1 MEVVK
6 ELHAAVANACE
17 ASFDNAYKHMKS
29 HIDAHAKE
37 AEIKESLASQA
48 QRRLEIRIRELEHD
62 ITVLRS
68 ELQQYEVDPRDL
80 ELPGEYANLETEFD
94 PKNLWGDGL
103 DDDDHT
109 VRKSRKR
116 VEARYT
122 ALYTNLQTFIQTW
135 SGLKSR
141 VLQHKK
147 KLRRWDQQ
155 LKRGEFSLVLNG
167 QPVTFRR
174 VESPTPEDVDGEH
187 SEAQGFSKKRPR
199 EECTDLP
206 AKAIRLSQRRSHA
219 DDVHAD
225 IKVEDDNQRVIHG
238 LTSKLASTQSNSPRP
253 DMEPSEYS
261 DTLCLISN
269 VPRQQTP
276 QRPSPTL
283 PGRHLVHTQPAAM
296 SSGRSTV
303 VKNEI
308 LSSSPTRIGSVRNSE
323 LPFVSTQDL
332 DEIGDTIRTPIKRKA
347 YRDVNI
353 AGAWNSENSTNNAN
367 YSKRIPLG
375 QQTPQQSSILQPV
388 DGNTRR
394 ATFSAQGCSTKR
406 LQDLEQ
412 RAIPALAED
421 GDGDGDG
428 DDDATSLRMSS
439 KIGPGVNVGPS
450 EAKTNGGF
458 AQRRLENLLER
469 SVPSKSPLHLL
480 SKVFD
485 PDSTRANY
493 TPHSDQTTPKAS
505 SQMAPD
511 IDPDDE
517 PFRARP
523 LRRLGLGHF
532 KINPARNQGLDY
544 AYDAVV
550 RKKDDRK
557 CISGCTRPGC
567 CGDRFRAMARLGGLP
582 GKSGAEQEEEDQAI
596 LQEFVGEDTQ
606 LLRNMSGKER
616 ENLLVEA
623 RARALANQ
631 YGRHR
636 HTHQRAQSPPGF
648 WRTDMPDTQEE
659 EEDLEA
665 AKRLEREK
673 VEERYRE
680 AMRPGGLWTWADE

>member
-37 AEIKESLASQA
+37 AEIKESMASQA
-48 QRRLEIRIRELEHD
+48 QRRSETRIRELEHD

-94 PKNLWGDGL
+94 PKNLWGDDL
-103 DDDDHT
+103 EEVDHRKS
-109 VRKSRKR
+109 RKSRKR
-116 VEARYT
+116 VEAKYT

-155 LKRGEFSLVLNG
+155 LERGEFSLVLNG

-174 VESPTPEDVDGEH
+174 VESPTPEDVDEEH
-187 SEAQGFSKKRPR
+187 SEAQGSSKKRPR
-199 EECTDLP
+199 EEHSDLP
-206 AKAIRLSQRRSHA
+206 AKAIKLSQGRPRA
-219 DDVHAD
+219 DDMHAD
-225 IKVEDDNQRVIHG
+225 IKVEDDNQRVMHG
-238 LTSKLASTQSNSPRP
+238 LTSGSASTQSSSPRP
-253 DMEPSEYS
+253 DMEPSESS
-261 DTLCLISN
+261 DTIPN
-269 VPRQQTP
+269 AHRQQTR
-276 QRPSPTL
+276 QRLSPTL
-283 PGRHLVHTQPAAM
+283 PGRHLMHTQRAVMNSERPA
-296 SSGRSTV
+296 V

-308 LSSSPTRIGSVRNSE
+308 LSSSPTRGSMHNSE
-323 LPFVSTQDL
+323 QPFVSTQDL

-353 AGAWNSENSTNNAN
+353 ADAWNSENNTNTAHH
-367 YSKRIPLG
+367 SKQIPPG
-375 QQTPQQSSILQPV
+375 QEISQLSSVLRQV
-388 DGNTRR
+388 DGNARK
-394 ATFSAQGCSTKR
+394 ATFSAQGSATKR
-406 LQDLEQ
+406 LQDLER

-421 GDGDGDG
+421 GD
-428 DDDATSLRMSS
+428 DAISLRTSP
-439 KIGPGVNVGPS
+439 KIGSGVNLGLS
-450 EAKTNGGF
+450 EAKTSGGF

-469 SVPSKSPLHLL
+469 SVPSKSPLHLS
-480 SKVFD
+480 SKVSS
-485 PDSTRANY
+485 PDSTRAND
-493 TPHSDQTTPKAS
+493 TPHSDQTAPKMA

-523 LRRLGLGHF
+523 LRRLGLAHF

-544 AYDAVV
+544 AYGAVV

-582 GKSGAEQEEEDQAI
+582 GKSEAEQEEEDQAI

-659 EEDLEA
+659 EDDLEA
-665 AKRLEREK
+665 AKRLERQK

>member
-37 AEIKESLASQA
+37 AKIKESIARQA
-48 QRRLEIRIRELEHD
+48 QKRSETRIRELEHD

-94 PKNLWGDGL
+94 PKNLWGAGL
-103 DDDDHT
+103 EEDDHRNI
-109 VRKSRKR
+109 RKSRKR
-116 VEARYT
+116 VEAKYT

-155 LKRGEFSLVLNG
+155 LEREEFSLVLNG

-174 VESPTPEDVDGEH
+174 VESPTSEDVDEEH
-187 SEAQGFSKKRPR
+187 SDAQGSLKKRPR
-199 EECTDLP
+199 EECPDLP
-206 AKAIRLSQRRSHA
+206 AKAVKLSQRTTHA

-225 IKVEDDNQRVIHG
+225 IKVEDDNQRAMHG
-238 LTSKLASTQSNSPRP
+238 LTSESASTQSSSPRP
-253 DMEPSEYS
+253 DMELSES
-261 DTLCLISN
+261 ADTTCLPLN
-269 VPRQQTP
+269 VRRQQTQ
-276 QRPSPTL
+276 QRLSPTL
-283 PGRHLVHTQPAAM
+283 PDKRLVHTQRAVM
-296 SSGRSTV
+296 SSERPAI

-308 LSSSPTRIGSVRNSE
+308 LSSSPTPVSMHNSE
-323 LPFVSTQDL
+323 QPFVSTQDL
-332 DEIGDTIRTPIKRKA
+332 DEIGDTIRTPIKRKTH
-347 YRDVNI
+347 RDVNV
-353 AGAWNSENSTNNAN
+353 ADGWNSEHGANNAHHP
-367 YSKRIPLG
+367 KRIPPG
-375 QQTPQQSSILQPV
+375 QQISQQSSILQPV
-388 DGNTRR
+388 DGNARK
-394 ATFSAQGCSTKR
+394 ATFSAQGSSTKH
-406 LQDLEQ
+406 LQDLER

-421 GDGDGDG
+421 GD
-428 DDDATSLRMSS
+428 DAISLRPSS
-439 KIGPGVNVGPS
+439 KIGSGVNLGRS
-450 EAKTNGGF
+450 EPKTNGGF
-458 AQRRLENLLER
+458 AQRRLESLLER
-469 SVPSKSPLHLL
+469 SVPSKLPLHSSSRASGQDL
-480 SKVFD
+480 
-485 PDSTRANY
+485 TRANN
-493 TPHSDQTTPKAS
+493 TPRSGQTTPKMS
-505 SQMAPD
+505 SQMALD

-523 LRRLGLGHF
+523 LRRLGLEHF
-532 KINPARNQGLDY
+532 KLNPARNQGLDY

-550 RKKDDRK
+550 RKKDARK
-557 CISGCTRPGC
+557 CISGCTRLGC

-582 GKSGAEQEEEDQAI
+582 GKSGAGQEEEDQAI

-606 LLRNMSGKER
+606 LLRNMTGKKR
-616 ENLLVEA
+616 ETLLVEA

-659 EEDLEA
+659 EDDLEA

>member
-1 MEVVK
+1 MEVVQ

-17 ASFDNAYKHMKS
+17 ASFDNAYKHMKYY
-29 HIDAHAKE
+29 IDARAKE
-37 AEIKESLASQA
+37 AEIKESMASQT
-48 QRRLEIRIRELEHD
+48 QRRLETRIRELEHD

-68 ELQQYEVDPRDL
+68 ELQHYEVDTRDL
-80 ELPGEYANLETEFD
+80 ELPGEYANLEIEFD
-94 PKNLWGDGL
+94 PKNLWDDDL
-103 DDDDHT
+103 DDDDYHHHQT
-109 VRKSRKR
+109 IWKSRKK
-116 VEARYT
+116 VEAKYT

-147 KLRRWDQQ
+147 KLQRWDQQ
-155 LKRGEFSLVLNG
+155 LKRGEFSLALNG

-174 VESPTPEDVDGEH
+174 VESPNLENVDEEHPEARGL
-187 SEAQGFSKKRPR
+187 SKKRSR
-199 EECTDLP
+199 EDCTDLP
-206 AKAIRLSQRRSHA
+206 AKAVRLSQQKSHA
-219 DDVHAD
+219 DDFQ
-225 IKVEDDNQRVIHG
+225 KVIHG
-238 LTSKLASTQSNSPRP
+238 STSGSASTQSSPPRSNL
-253 DMEPSEYS
+253 ELSGS
-261 DTLCLISN
+261 SGAICLLSS
-269 VPRQQTP
+269 VRWQQTR
-276 QRPSPTL
+276 QRLSPKL
-283 PGRHLVHTQPAAM
+283 PDRHLVHTQSEVM
-296 SSGRSTV
+296 SSGRPAV
-303 VKNEI
+303 VKNEM
-308 LSSSPTRIGSVRNSE
+308 LSSSPTWIGLLHNSE
-323 LPFVSTQDL
+323 QQIVSTQDL

-347 YRDVNI
+347 YQDVNI
-353 AGAWNSENSTNNAN
+353 ADTWNSEKSTNNAN
-367 YSKRIPLG
+367 HSMRIPLG
-375 QQTPQQSSILQPV
+375 Q
-388 DGNTRR
+388 
-394 ATFSAQGCSTKR
+394 ATFSAQEFSTKR
-406 LQDLEQ
+406 LQDLER

-421 GDGDGDG
+421 GD
-428 DDDATSLRMSS
+428 DAISIWTSS
-439 KIGPGVNVGPS
+439 KIGPGVNRGPS
-450 EAKTNGGF
+450 EVKTNGGS
-458 AQRRLENLLER
+458 AQRRLKNLLER
-469 SVPSKSPLHLL
+469 SAPPQSPLHL
-480 SKVFD
+480 SSEASD
-485 PDSTRANY
+485 PDSTRATF
-493 TPHSDQTTPKAS
+493 TPQSDQTIPKAS

-511 IDPDDE
+511 VDPDDE

-544 AYDAVV
+544 AYDTVV
-550 RKKDDRK
+550 RKKNDRK

-596 LQEFVGEDTQ
+596 LQEFMGEDTQ
-606 LLRNMSGKER
+606 LLRTMSGRER

>member
-6 ELHAAVANACE
+6 ELHAAVASACE

-37 AEIKESLASQA
+37 AEMKESMASQA
-48 QRRLEIRIRELEHD
+48 QRRSETRIRELEHD

-94 PKNLWGDGL
+94 PKNLWGDDGL
-103 DDDDHT
+103 DDKDHRT
-109 VRKSRKR
+109 ARKSRKK
-116 VEARYT
+116 VEVKYT

-155 LKRGEFSLVLNG
+155 LERGEFSLVLNG

-174 VESPTPEDVDGEH
+174 VESPTPEDVDEEH
-187 SEAQGFSKKRPR
+187 SKAQGFSKKRPR
-199 EECTDLP
+199 EDCPDTP
-206 AKAIRLSQRRSHA
+206 AKAIRLSQRRSRA

-225 IKVEDDNQRVIHG
+225 IKVEDDSQRLIHS
-238 LTSKLASTQSNSPRP
+238 LTSEPASTQSSSPRP
-253 DMEPSEYS
+253 DMEPSESS
-261 DTLCLISN
+261 DTTCLLSDAH
-269 VPRQQTP
+269 QQQQGLST
-276 QRPSPTL
+276 TL
-283 PGRHLVHTQPAAM
+283 PDRHLEHTQPAVI
-296 SSGRSTV
+296 RSERPTLF
-303 VKNEI
+303 KNEI
-308 LSSSPTRIGSVRNSE
+308 LSSSPAQGSMHNSE
-323 LPFVSTQDL
+323 QPFVSTQDL
-332 DEIGDTIRTPIKRKA
+332 DEIGDRIRTPIKRKP
-347 YRDVNI
+347 YRGVNNEDT
-353 AGAWNSENSTNNAN
+353 WNSENDTNNTRH
-367 YSKRIPLG
+367 SKRITIG
-375 QQTPQQSSILQPV
+375 QTSQQSTILQPV
-388 DGNTRR
+388 NGNARR
-394 ATFSAQGCSTKR
+394 ATLSALGCSTKR

-421 GDGDGDG
+421 GD
-428 DDDATSLRMSS
+428 DAVSLRTSS
-439 KIGPGVNVGPS
+439 KIGSGVNLGPS
-450 EAKTNGGF
+450 GAMTNGAF
-458 AQRRLENLLER
+458 AQGRLENLLER
-469 SVPSKSPLHLL
+469 SIPSKSPLQL
-480 SKVFD
+480 SNRVSD
-485 PDSTRANY
+485 PDSTRAID
-493 TPHSDQTTPKAS
+493 TLHSDPITPKMS

-544 AYDAVV
+544 AYNAVV
-550 RKKDDRK
+550 RKKDDRR

-582 GKSGAEQEEEDQAI
+582 GKSGAEEEEEDQAI
-596 LQEFVGEDTQ
+596 LEEFAGEDTQ

-659 EEDLEA
+659 EGDLEA

>member
-1 MEVVK
+1 MEIVK

-37 AEIKESLASQA
+37 VKIKESIASQA
-48 QRRLEIRIRELEHD
+48 QRRLESRIRELEHD

-68 ELQQYEVDPRDL
+68 ELQQHEVDPRDL

-94 PKNLWGDGL
+94 PKNLWGDDL
-103 DDDDHT
+103 EEDDHRS

-116 VEARYT
+116 VEAKYT

-155 LKRGEFSLVLNG
+155 LERGEFSLVLNG
-167 QPVTFRR
+167 QSVTFRR
-174 VESPTPEDVDGEH
+174 VESPTSEDVDEEH
-187 SEAQGFSKKRPR
+187 SEAQGSSRKRQR
-199 EECTDLP
+199 EERPDLP
-206 AKAIRLSQRRSHA
+206 VKAIKLSQKRNCA

-225 IKVEDDNQRVIHG
+225 IKVEDDNQRAMHG
-238 LTSKLASTQSNSPRP
+238 LASETASTQSSSPRP
-253 DMEPSEYS
+253 DMELSES
-261 DTLCLISN
+261 ADTICPLPD
-269 VPRQQTP
+269 VRRQQTQ
-276 QRPSPTL
+276 QRLSPTL
-283 PGRHLVHTQPAAM
+283 PDRHLVHTQRAVM
-296 SSGRSTV
+296 SSERPVV
-303 VKNEI
+303 VKNET
-308 LSSSPTRIGSVRNSE
+308 LSSSPTRGSVHNSE
-323 LPFVSTQDL
+323 QPFVSTQDL
-332 DEIGDTIRTPIKRKA
+332 DEIGDTIRTPIKRKN

-353 AGAWNSENSTNNAN
+353 ADAWNSENGANNAHH
-367 YSKRIPLG
+367 SKRIPSR
-375 QQTPQQSSILQPV
+375 QQISQPSSILQPV
-388 DGNTRR
+388 DGNARKV
-394 ATFSAQGCSTKR
+394 AFSAQESSAKR
-406 LQDLEQ
+406 LQDLER

-421 GDGDGDG
+421 GDDGI
-428 DDDATSLRMSS
+428 SLRTSS
-439 KIGPGVNVGPS
+439 KTGSGINLGPS
-450 EAKTNGGF
+450 GAKTNGGF

-469 SVPSKSPLHLL
+469 SVPSKSPLHLS
-480 SKVFD
+480 SKASG
-485 PDSTRANY
+485 PDSTRVDN
-493 TPHSDQTTPKAS
+493 TPHSHQTTPNIS

-511 IDPDDE
+511 INPDDE

-523 LRRLGLGHF
+523 LRRLGLEHF

-582 GKSGAEQEEEDQAI
+582 SKSGAGQEEEDQAI

-606 LLRNMSGKER
+606 LLRNMTGKER
-616 ENLLVEA
+616 EDLLVEA

-636 HTHQRAQSPPGF
+636 HTHQRVQSPPGF

-659 EEDLEA
+659 EDDLEA
-665 AKRLEREK
+665 ARRLEREK

>member
-17 ASFDNAYKHMKS
+17 ASFDNAYRHMKS

-37 AEIKESLASQA
+37 SEIKESLANQA
-48 QRRLEIRIRELEHD
+48 QRQSETRIQDLQRD

-80 ELPGEYANLETEFD
+80 ELPGKYANLETEFD
-94 PKNLWGDGL
+94 PKNLWGDAL
-103 DDDDHT
+103 DDDDRHNL
-109 VRKSRKR
+109 RKSRER
-116 VEARYT
+116 VEAKYT

-155 LKRGEFSLVLNG
+155 LEREEFSLVLNG

-174 VESPTPEDVDGEH
+174 VQSSTPEDVDKEH
-187 SEAQGFSKKRPR
+187 PQAQDSSKKRPR
-199 EECTDLP
+199 EQCPNLQAE
-206 AKAIRLSQRRSHA
+206 AIKLSQKRTRA
-219 DDVHAD
+219 DDVHANM
-225 IKVEDDNQRVIHG
+225 KVEEDNQRIIYG
-238 LTSKLASTQSNSPRP
+238 PTSESASTQSRSPRLV
-253 DMEPSEYS
+253 MEPSES
-261 DTLCLISN
+261 SGTIHLPSN
-269 VPRQQTP
+269 VPRQQNWQSFSP
-276 QRPSPTL
+276 ALPS
-283 PGRHLVHTQPAAM
+283 RNLVHGQRAIIDSKHPAAI
-296 SSGRSTV
+296 
-303 VKNEI
+303 KNEI
-308 LSSSPTRIGSVRNSE
+308 FSSSPTRGATDNSE
-323 LPFVSTQDL
+323 QPFVSTQDL
-332 DEIGDTIRTPIKRKA
+332 DEIGDTIRTPMKRKA
-347 YRDVNI
+347 YWDVNN
-353 AGAWNSENSTNNAN
+353 ADAWNAENNTSNAHHST
-367 YSKRIPLG
+367 RIPTG
-375 QQTPQQSSILQPV
+375 QQTPHQSYILQPV
-388 DGNTRR
+388 DSNARS
-394 ATFSAQGCSTKR
+394 AAFSAQGSSTKR
-406 LQDLEQ
+406 LQDLER

-421 GDGDGDG
+421 GD
-428 DDDATSLRMSS
+428 DATNLQMSPKVGS
-439 KIGPGVNVGPS
+439 GVNPGPS
-450 EAKTNGGF
+450 EAKNKGGF
-458 AQRRLENLLER
+458 AQRRLENLLEQ
-469 SVPSKSPLHLL
+469 SVPSKSPLRLS
-480 SKVFD
+480 SKVSG
-485 PDSTRANY
+485 PDLTMANDI
-493 TPHSDQTTPKAS
+493 PQSDQTRPDMST
-505 SQMAPD
+505 QMLPN

-557 CISGCTRPGC
+557 CISGCIRPGC

-582 GKSGAEQEEEDQAI
+582 GKSGAEQEKEDQAI
-596 LQEFVGEDTQ
+596 LQEFAGEDTQ

-648 WRTDMPDTQEE
+648 WRTDMPDTQEKE
-659 EEDLEA
+659 DDLEA

>member
-1 MEVVK
+1 MDVVK

-17 ASFDNAYKHMKS
+17 ASFDNAYKLMKS

-37 AEIKESLASQA
+37 AEMKESIASQA
-48 QRRLEIRIRELEHD
+48 QRRSETRIRELEHD

-94 PKNLWGDGL
+94 PKNLWGDDL
-103 DDDDHT
+103 DDDDHHRT
-109 VRKSRKR
+109 ARKSRKR
-116 VEARYT
+116 VEAKYT

-155 LKRGEFSLVLNG
+155 LERGEFSLVLNG

-174 VESPTPEDVDGEH
+174 VESPTPEDVDEEH
-187 SEAQGFSKKRPR
+187 SKVQGFSKKRSR
-199 EECTDLP
+199 EECPDVP
-206 AKAIRLSQRRSHA
+206 AKAIRLSQQRSCA

-225 IKVEDDNQRVIHG
+225 IKVEDDSQRLIHG
-238 LTSKLASTQSNSPRP
+238 LTSESASTQSSPPRP
-253 DMEPSEYS
+253 DMEPSESSGTTCLLS
-261 DTLCLISN
+261 DA
-269 VPRQQTP
+269 RQQQTR
-276 QRPSPTL
+276 QMLSTTL
-283 PGRHLVHTQPAAM
+283 PDRHLEHTQPAVIG
-296 SSGRSTV
+296 SERPTL

-308 LSSSPTRIGSVRNSE
+308 LSSSPARGPMHNSE
-323 LPFVSTQDL
+323 EPFLGTQDL
-332 DEIGDTIRTPIKRKA
+332 DEIGDRIRTPIKRKA
-347 YRDVNI
+347 YRDVNN
-353 AGAWNSENSTNNAN
+353 ADAWNLKNDANNARH
-367 YSKRIPLG
+367 SKRITIG
-375 QQTPQQSSILQPV
+375 QQTSQQSSILRPV
-388 DGNTRR
+388 DGNARR
-394 ATFSAQGCSTKR
+394 ATLSTLGSSTKR
-406 LQDLEQ
+406 LQDLER

-421 GDGDGDG
+421 GD
-428 DDDATSLRMSS
+428 DAISLRTSS
-439 KIGPGVNVGPS
+439 KIGSGVNLGP
-450 EAKTNGGF
+450 AGARTNGGF
-458 AQRRLENLLER
+458 TQGRLENLLER
-469 SVPSKSPLHLL
+469 SVPSKSPLHL
-480 SKVFD
+480 SSRVSGSD
-485 PDSTRANY
+485 SARAPD
-493 TPHSDQTTPKAS
+493 TPHDDQTTPKMS

-523 LRRLGLGHF
+523 LRRLGLEHF
-532 KINPARNQGLDY
+532 KINPSRNQGLDY
-544 AYDAVV
+544 AYQAVV

-582 GKSGAEQEEEDQAI
+582 GKSGAEQQEEDQAI
-596 LQEFVGEDTQ
+596 LEEFVGEDTQ

-659 EEDLEA
+659 KEDLEA

>member
-37 AEIKESLASQA
+37 AEIKELLANQA
-48 QRRLEIRIRELEHD
+48 QRQSETRIRELQRD
-62 ITVLRS
+62 ISVLRS
-68 ELQQYEVDPRDL
+68 ELQQYEIDPRDL
-80 ELPGEYANLETEFD
+80 ELPGKYANLETEFD
-94 PKNLWGDGL
+94 PKNLWGGDL
-103 DDDDHT
+103 DDGDHHNL
-109 VRKSRKR
+109 RKSRKR
-116 VEARYT
+116 VEAKYT
-122 ALYTNLQTFIQTW
+122 ALYTNLQTLIQTW

-155 LKRGEFSLVLNG
+155 LEREEFSLVLNG

-174 VESPTPEDVDGEH
+174 VQSPTPEDVDEEH
-187 SEAQGFSKKRPR
+187 SQAQTSSKKRPR
-199 EECTDLP
+199 EQRPDLP
-206 AKAIRLSQRRSHA
+206 AKAIKLSQKTTRA
-219 DDVHAD
+219 DDVHANM
-225 IKVEDDNQRVIHG
+225 KVEEDNQRIIHG
-238 LTSKLASTQSNSPRP
+238 PTSESESTQSGSPRR
-253 DMEPSEYS
+253 DMEPSESS
-261 DTLCLISN
+261 DTICLMSN
-269 VPRQQTP
+269 VPQQ
-276 QRPSPTL
+276 QNQQSFSPTR
-283 PGRHLVHTQPAAM
+283 PGRNLVHSQRAIIGSEHPA
-296 SSGRSTV
+296 V

-308 LSSSPTRIGSVRNSE
+308 LSSSPTRGAMHNGE
-323 LPFVSTQDL
+323 PPFVSTQDL
-332 DEIGDTIRTPIKRKA
+332 DEIGDTIRTPMKRKA

-353 AGAWNSENSTNNAN
+353 ANAWNSENSTSNAHH
-367 YSKRIPLG
+367 STRITPG
-375 QQTPQQSSILQPV
+375 QQIPQQSHILQPV
-388 DGNTRR
+388 DGNTRS
-394 ATFSAQGCSTKR
+394 AAFSAQNSSAKR
-406 LQDLEQ
+406 FQDLGR

-421 GDGDGDG
+421 GD
-428 DDDATSLRMSS
+428 DATNLRISS
-439 KIGPGVNVGPS
+439 KVGSGVNPGPS
-450 EAKTNGGF
+450 EAKNKGGF
-458 AQRRLENLLER
+458 AQRRLENLLEQ
-469 SVPSKSPLHLL
+469 SVPSKSPLRLS
-480 SKVFD
+480 SKVSG
-485 PDSTRANY
+485 PDLTMTNDAPQSGQTRA
-493 TPHSDQTTPKAS
+493 DMS
-505 SQMAPD
+505 SQMVPD
-511 IDPDDE
+511 IEPDDE

-523 LRRLGLGHF
+523 LHRLGLGHF

-582 GKSGAEQEEEDQAI
+582 GKSGVAQEEEDQAI

-606 LLRNMSGKER
+606 LLRNTSGKER

-648 WRTDMPDTQEE
+648 WRTDMPDTQEGE
-659 EEDLEA
+659 DDLEA

>member
-1 MEVVK
+1 MEIVK

-17 ASFDNAYKHMKS
+17 ASFDSAYKHMKS

-37 AEIKESLASQA
+37 VKIKESIASQA
-48 QRRLEIRIRELEHD
+48 QRRLETRIRELEHD

-68 ELQQYEVDPRDL
+68 ELQQHEVDPQDL

-94 PKNLWGDGL
+94 PKNLWGDVL
-103 DDDDHT
+103 EEDDHRS

-116 VEARYT
+116 AEAKYT

-155 LKRGEFSLVLNG
+155 LERGEFSLVLNG
-167 QPVTFRR
+167 RPVTFRR
-174 VESPTPEDVDGEH
+174 VESPTSVDVDEEH
-187 SEAQGFSKKRPR
+187 SEAQGSSRKRQR
-199 EECTDLP
+199 EECPDLS
-206 AKAIRLSQRRSHA
+206 AKAIKLSQIRNFA

-225 IKVEDDNQRVIHG
+225 IKAEDDNQRAMHG
-238 LTSKLASTQSNSPRP
+238 LVSELASTQSSSPRA
-253 DMEPSEYS
+253 DMEPSES
-261 DTLCLISN
+261 ADTICPLPS
-269 VPRQQTP
+269 VRRQQTQ
-276 QRPSPTL
+276 QRLSPTL
-283 PGRHLVHTQPAAM
+283 PDRHLVHTQRVKTSKRPV
-296 SSGRSTV
+296 V
-303 VKNEI
+303 VKNET
-308 LSSSPTRIGSVRNSE
+308 LSSSPTRGSVHNSQQ
-323 LPFVSTQDL
+323 PFVSTQDL
-332 DEIGDTIRTPIKRKA
+332 DEIGDTIRTPIKRKN

-353 AGAWNSENSTNNAN
+353 ADAWDSENGANARHL
-367 YSKRIPLG
+367 KRIPPR
-375 QQTPQQSSILQPV
+375 QQISQQSSILQPV
-388 DGNTRR
+388 DGNARKVTL
-394 ATFSAQGCSTKR
+394 SAQEPSAKR
-406 LQDLEQ
+406 LQDLER

-421 GDGDGDG
+421 GDDEIP
-428 DDDATSLRMSS
+428 LRTSS
-439 KIGPGVNVGPS
+439 KIGSGINLGPS

-458 AQRRLENLLER
+458 ARRRLESLLER
-469 SVPSKSPLHLL
+469 SVPSKSPLHLS
-480 SKVFD
+480 SKASG
-485 PDSTRANY
+485 PDSTRVNSTA
-493 TPHSDQTTPKAS
+493 HSDQTAPNMS
-505 SQMAPD
+505 SQLVPD

-523 LRRLGLGHF
+523 LRRLGLEHF

-582 GKSGAEQEEEDQAI
+582 GKSGAGQEEEDQAI

-606 LLRNMSGKER
+606 LLRNMTGKER
-616 ENLLVEA
+616 EDLLVEA

-636 HTHQRAQSPPGF
+636 HTHQRIQSPPGF

-659 EEDLEA
+659 EDDLEA

>member
-6 ELHAAVANACE
+6 ELHAAVASACE

-37 AEIKESLASQA
+37 AEMKESMASQS
-48 QRRLEIRIRELEHD
+48 QRRSGTRIRELEHD
-62 ITVLRS
+62 IAVLRS

-94 PKNLWGDGL
+94 PKNLWGDDVL
-103 DDDDHT
+103 DDKDHRT
-109 VRKSRKR
+109 ARKSRKR
-116 VEARYT
+116 VEAKYT

-155 LKRGEFSLVLNG
+155 LERGEFSLVING
-167 QPVTFRR
+167 QSVTFRR
-174 VESPTPEDVDGEH
+174 VESPTPEDVDEEH
-187 SEAQGFSKKRPR
+187 SKAQGFSKKRPR
-199 EECTDLP
+199 EDCPDTP
-206 AKAIRLSQRRSHA
+206 AKAIRLSQRRSRA

-225 IKVEDDNQRVIHG
+225 IKVEDDSQRLIHG
-238 LTSKLASTQSNSPRP
+238 LTSESASTQSSSPRP
-253 DMEPSEYS
+253 DMEPSESS
-261 DTLCLISN
+261 DTTCLFSDAH
-269 VPRQQTP
+269 QQTR
-276 QRPSPTL
+276 QRLSTAL
-283 PGRHLVHTQPAAM
+283 PDRHLKHTQPAVI
-296 SSGRSTV
+296 RLERPTL

-308 LSSSPTRIGSVRNSE
+308 PSSSPAQSSMHNSE
-323 LPFVSTQDL
+323 QPSVSTQDL
-332 DEIGDTIRTPIKRKA
+332 DEIGDRIRTPIKRKP
-347 YRDVNI
+347 YRGVNN
-353 AGAWNSENSTNNAN
+353 ADSWNSENVINNTCH
-367 YSKRIPLG
+367 SKRI
-375 QQTPQQSSILQPV
+375 TIDEKTSQQSSILQPV
-388 DGNTRR
+388 DGNARR
-394 ATFSAQGCSTKR
+394 ATLSALGCSTKH
-406 LQDLEQ
+406 LQDLER

-421 GDGDGDG
+421 GD
-428 DDDATSLRMSS
+428 DAVSLRTSS
-439 KIGPGVNVGPS
+439 KIGSGVNLGPS
-450 EAKTNGGF
+450 GAMTNGAF
-458 AQRRLENLLER
+458 AQGRLENLLER
-469 SVPSKSPLHLL
+469 PVPSKSPLQF
-480 SKVFD
+480 SNGVSG
-485 PDSTRANY
+485 PDSTRAID
-493 TPHSDQTTPKAS
+493 TPHSDPTTPKMS
-505 SQMAPD
+505 SQIAPD

-544 AYDAVV
+544 AYNAVV
-550 RKKDDRK
+550 RKKDDRR

-582 GKSGAEQEEEDQAI
+582 GKSGAEQEKEDQAI
-596 LQEFVGEDTQ
+596 LEEFAGEDTQ

-659 EEDLEA
+659 EGDLEA

>member
-29 HIDAHAKE
+29 HIDAHTKE
-37 AEIKESLASQA
+37 AEIKEAMASQA
-48 QRRLEIRIRELEHD
+48 LRQSETKIRELQHD

-68 ELQQYEVDPRDL
+68 ELQQYEVDPQDL
-80 ELPGEYANLETEFD
+80 ELPGKYANLETEFD
-94 PKNLWGDGL
+94 PKNLWGGDL
-103 DDDDHT
+103 DYDDHPN

-116 VEARYT
+116 VEAKYT

-147 KLRRWDQQ
+147 KLRRWDRQ
-155 LKRGEFSLVLNG
+155 LERGEFSLVLNG

-174 VESPTPEDVDGEH
+174 IQSPISEDVDEEH
-187 SEAQGFSKKRPR
+187 PQAQGSSKKRPR
-199 EECTDLP
+199 EECPNLP
-206 AKAIRLSQRRSHA
+206 AKAIKSSQARTCA
-219 DDVHAD
+219 GDVHANM
-225 IKVEDDNQRVIHG
+225 KVEDDNQTIIHG
-238 LTSKLASTQSNSPRP
+238 LTSESAAAQSSSPRA
-253 DMEPSEYS
+253 DMEPSESS
-261 DTLCLISN
+261 DTICLLSN
-269 VPRQQTP
+269 VRQQQNR
-276 QRPSPTL
+276 QRLSPTL
-283 PGRHLVHTQPAAM
+283 PGRNLTHSQRAAM
-296 SSGRSTV
+296 SSERSAV

-308 LSSSPTRIGSVRNSE
+308 LSSSPTQGSVHNSE
-323 LPFVSTQDL
+323 QPFVSTQDL
-332 DEIGDTIRTPIKRKA
+332 DEIGDTIRTPMKRKA
-347 YRDVNI
+347 YRNVNI
-353 AGAWNSENSTNNAN
+353 ADAWNSENSTNKVHH
-367 YSKRIPLG
+367 SKQIPLG
-375 QQTPQQSSILQPV
+375 RQISQQLSILQPV
-388 DGNTRR
+388 DGN
-394 ATFSAQGCSTKR
+394 AGSANFSAQGSSTKH
-406 LQDLEQ
+406 LQDLER

-421 GDGDGDG
+421 GDN
-428 DDDATSLRMSS
+428 ATALWTSS
-439 KIGPGVNVGPS
+439 KTGSGVNLGSAEVNPQ
-450 EAKTNGGF
+450 GGF

-469 SVPSKSPLHLL
+469 SLPSKSPLHLS
-480 SKVFD
+480 SKD
-485 PDSTRANY
+485 HGPDLTRAGV
-493 TPHSDQTTPKAS
+493 TPQSDQTRPKMS

-532 KINPARNQGLDY
+532 KINPVKNQGLDY
-544 AYDAVV
+544 AYGTVV
-550 RKKDDRK
+550 RKKDERK

-567 CGDRFRAMARLGGLP
+567 CGDRFRAMARLGGLS

-623 RARALANQ
+623 RARALANR

-636 HTHQRAQSPPGF
+636 HAHQRAQSPPGF
-648 WRTDMPDTQEE
+648 WRTDMPNTQEE
-659 EEDLEA
+659 EDDLEA

>member
-17 ASFDNAYKHMKS
+17 ASFDNAYRHMKS
-29 HIDAHAKE
+29 HIDAHTKE
-37 AEIKESLASQA
+37 AEIKESLAIKA
-48 QRRLEIRIRELEHD
+48 QQKSETIIQELQCD

-80 ELPGEYANLETEFD
+80 ELPGKYANLETEFD
-94 PKNLWGDGL
+94 PKNLWGDDL
-103 DDDDHT
+103 DDDDHHNL
-109 VRKSRKR
+109 RKSRKK
-116 VEARYT
+116 VEAKYT

-155 LKRGEFSLVLNG
+155 LEREEFSLVLNG

-174 VESPTPEDVDGEH
+174 VQSPTPEDVDEEH
-187 SEAQGFSKKRPR
+187 SPRAQASSKKRSR
-199 EECTDLP
+199 EQCPNLP
-206 AKAIRLSQRRSHA
+206 TKAIKLSQKSTRA
-219 DDVHAD
+219 DDVHTNM
-225 IKVEDDNQRVIHG
+225 KVEEDTQRIIHG
-238 LTSKLASTQSNSPRP
+238 PTSESASTSSSPRP
-253 DMEPSEYS
+253 DMEPSESS
-261 DTLCLISN
+261 DTTHLLSN
-269 VPRQQTP
+269 VPRQQNW
-276 QRPSPTL
+276 QSFSPTL
-283 PGRHLVHTQPAAM
+283 PSKNLVHSQRAIIGSKHPA
-296 SSGRSTV
+296 V

-308 LSSSPTRIGSVRNSE
+308 LSSSPTRGAMDNSE
-323 LPFVSTQDL
+323 QPFLSTQDL
-332 DEIGDTIRTPIKRKA
+332 DEIGNTIRTPMKRKA
-347 YRDVNI
+347 YRDVNN
-353 AGAWNSENSTNNAN
+353 ADAWNPENSTSNTQ
-367 YSKRIPLG
+367 YSTRIPTG
-375 QQTPQQSSILQPV
+375 QQIPHQSYILQPV
-388 DGNTRR
+388 DGNARS
-394 ATFSAQGCSTKR
+394 AAFYAQGSSTKR
-406 LQDLEQ
+406 LQDLER

-421 GDGDGDG
+421 GD
-428 DDDATSLRMSS
+428 DATNLQISP
-439 KIGPGVNVGPS
+439 KIGSGVNLGPL
-450 EAKTNGGF
+450 EAKNNGGF
-458 AQRRLENLLER
+458 SQRRLENLLEQ
-469 SVPSKSPLHLL
+469 SVPSKSPLRLS
-480 SKVFD
+480 SKVSG
-485 PDSTRANY
+485 PDLTMANN
-493 TPHSDQTTPKAS
+493 TPQSDQTRPDMS
-505 SQMAPD
+505 SQMVPD

-523 LRRLGLGHF
+523 LHRLGLGHF

-544 AYDAVV
+544 AYDEVV

-582 GKSGAEQEEEDQAI
+582 SKSGAEQEKEDQAI

-616 ENLLVEA
+616 ENILVEA

-665 AKRLEREK
+665 AKILEREK

-680 AMRPGGLWTWADE
+680 AMRRGGLWTWADE

>member
-17 ASFDNAYKHMKS
+17 ASFDTAYKRMKS

-37 AEIKESLASQA
+37 AEIKESMASQA
-48 QRRLEIRIRELEHD
+48 QRRLETRVRELEHD

-68 ELQQYEVDPRDL
+68 ELQQYEVEPRDL

-94 PKNLWGDGL
+94 PKKLWGDDLDSL
-103 DDDDHT
+103 DDDHHT
-109 VRKSRKR
+109 VQKSRKR
-116 VEARYT
+116 VEAKYT
-122 ALYTNLQTFIQTW
+122 ALYTNLQTFITTW

-174 VESPTPEDVDGEH
+174 VESPTTEDVNEEH

-199 EECTDLP
+199 EERTDHP

-225 IKVEDDNQRVIHG
+225 IKVEDDGQRVIHG
-238 LTSKLASTQSNSPRP
+238 LTSESASTQSSSPRP
-253 DMEPSEYS
+253 DMEPSETS
-261 DTLCLISN
+261 DTICLLSN
-269 VPRQQTP
+269 VHRQQTR
-276 QRPSPTL
+276 QRLSPTL
-283 PGRHLVHTQPAAM
+283 PDRHLVHTQPAVM
-296 SSGRSTV
+296 SPGRPAV

-323 LPFVSTQDL
+323 QPFVSTQDL

-347 YRDVNI
+347 YRDVNF
-353 AGAWNSENSTNNAN
+353 ADAWNSENSTNNTN
-367 YSKRIPLG
+367 HSKRTPLG
-375 QQTPQQSSILQPV
+375 QQIPQQSSILQPV
-388 DGNTRR
+388 DGNTHRS
-394 ATFSAQGCSTKR
+394 TFSAQGYSTKR
-406 LQDLEQ
+406 LQDLER

-421 GDGDGDG
+421 GD
-428 DDDATSLRMSS
+428 DDAISLRTSS
-439 KIGPGVNVGPS
+439 KIGPGVNLGPP
-450 EAKTNGGF
+450 EAKTKGGF

-469 SVPSKSPLHLL
+469 SVPSKSPLHLS
-480 SKVFD
+480 SKVSG
-485 PDSTRANY
+485 PDSTKANY
-493 TPHSDQTTPKAS
+493 TPQSDQTTPNVS

-532 KINPARNQGLDY
+532 KINPARNEGLDY
-544 AYDAVV
+544 AFDAVV

-582 GKSGAEQEEEDQAI
+582 GKPGAEQEEEDQAI

-606 LLRNMSGKER
+606 LLRNMSDKER

-665 AKRLEREK
+665 AKRLDREK

>member
-6 ELHAAVANACE
+6 ELHAAVANSCE

-37 AEIKESLASQA
+37 AEMKALMASKA
-48 QRRLEIRIRELEHD
+48 QRRLETRIRELEHD

-80 ELPGEYANLETEFD
+80 ELPGEYANLEIEFD
-94 PKNLWGDGL
+94 PKNLWGDDL
-103 DDDDHT
+103 DDGDH
-109 VRKSRKR
+109 RKSRKR
-116 VEARYT
+116 VEAKYT

-155 LKRGEFSLVLNG
+155 LERGEFSLVLNG

-174 VESPTPEDVDGEH
+174 VESPTPEDVDEEQ
-187 SEAQGFSKKRPR
+187 STAQGFSKKRPR
-199 EECTDLP
+199 EECPYIP
-206 AKAIRLSQRRSHA
+206 AKAIRLSQRRSRA
-219 DDVHAD
+219 DDVHAN
-225 IKVEDDNQRVIHG
+225 IKVEDDSQRLIRG
-238 LTSKLASTQSNSPRP
+238 LTSESASTQSSSPRP
-253 DMEPSEYS
+253 DMEPSESS
-261 DTLCLISN
+261 DTTCLLSDA
-269 VPRQQTP
+269 RQQQTR
-276 QRPSPTL
+276 QRLSTTL
-283 PGRHLVHTQPAAM
+283 PGRHLEHTQPAVI
-296 SSGRSTV
+296 RSERPTL

-308 LSSSPTRIGSVRNSE
+308 LSSSPARGSMHSSE
-323 LPFVSTQDL
+323 QPFVSTQDL
-332 DEIGDTIRTPIKRKA
+332 DEIGDRIRTPIKRKT
-347 YRDVNI
+347 YRDANN
-353 AGAWNSENSTNNAN
+353 ADAWNLENDRNNARH
-367 YSKRIPLG
+367 SKRTPIG
-375 QQTPQQSSILQPV
+375 QQTSQQSSILQSV
-388 DGNTRR
+388 DGNARR
-394 ATFSAQGCSTKR
+394 ATLSALGSSTKR
-406 LQDLEQ
+406 LQDLER

-421 GDGDGDG
+421 GD
-428 DDDATSLRMSS
+428 DAISLRTSS
-439 KIGPGVNVGPS
+439 KIGSGDNLGPLG
-450 EAKTNGGF
+450 AKTNGGF
-458 AQRRLENLLER
+458 AQGRLENLLER
-469 SVPSKSPLHLL
+469 SVPSKSPLHL
-480 SKVFD
+480 SSRVSG
-485 PDSTRANY
+485 PDSARAPD
-493 TPHSDQTTPKAS
+493 TPHSDQTTPKMS

-523 LRRLGLGHF
+523 LRRLGLEHF

-544 AYDAVV
+544 AYQAVV

-596 LQEFVGEDTQ
+596 LEEFAGEDTR

-659 EEDLEA
+659 EDDLEA

>member
-37 AEIKESLASQA
+37 AEMKESMASQA
-48 QRRLEIRIRELEHD
+48 QRRSETRIRELEHD
-62 ITVLRS
+62 VTVLRS

-94 PKNLWGDGL
+94 PKNLWGDDL
-103 DDDDHT
+103 DDNDHRT
-109 VRKSRKR
+109 ARKSRKR
-116 VEARYT
+116 VEVKYT

-155 LKRGEFSLVLNG
+155 LERGEFSFVLNG

-174 VESPTPEDVDGEH
+174 VESPTPEDVDEEH
-187 SEAQGFSKKRPR
+187 SKAQGFSKKRPR
-199 EECTDLP
+199 EECPDIP
-206 AKAIRLSQRRSHA
+206 AKAIRLSQRRSRA

-225 IKVEDDNQRVIHG
+225 IKVENDSQRLIHG
-238 LTSKLASTQSNSPRP
+238 LRSESASTQSSSPRP
-253 DMEPSEYS
+253 DMEPSESS
-261 DTLCLISN
+261 DTTCLLSDA
-269 VPRQQTP
+269 RQQQTR
-276 QRPSPTL
+276 QRLSTTL
-283 PGRHLVHTQPAAM
+283 PDRHLEHTQPAVI
-296 SSGRSTV
+296 RSERPTL

-308 LSSSPTRIGSVRNSE
+308 LSSSPARGSMHNSE
-323 LPFVSTQDL
+323 QPFVSTQDL
-332 DEIGDTIRTPIKRKA
+332 DEIGDRIRTPTKRKA
-347 YRDVNI
+347 YRDVNH
-353 AGAWNSENSTNNAN
+353 ADALNLENDTNNACH
-367 YSKRIPLG
+367 SKRITIG
-375 QQTPQQSSILQPV
+375 HQTSQQSSILQPV
-388 DGNTRR
+388 DGNARR
-394 ATFSAQGCSTKR
+394 AALSALGSSTKR
-406 LQDLEQ
+406 LQDLER

-421 GDGDGDG
+421 GE
-428 DDDATSLRMSS
+428 DAISLRTSP
-439 KIGPGVNVGPS
+439 KIGSGVNLGPLG
-450 EAKTNGGF
+450 AKTNDGF
-458 AQRRLENLLER
+458 AQGRLENLLER
-469 SVPSKSPLHLL
+469 SVPSKSPLHL
-480 SKVFD
+480 SSRVSG
-485 PDSTRANY
+485 PDSARAPD
-493 TPHSDQTTPKAS
+493 TPHSDQTTPRMS

-523 LRRLGLGHF
+523 LRCLG
-532 KINPARNQGLDY
+532 NQGLDY
-544 AYDAVV
+544 AYQAVV

-582 GKSGAEQEEEDQAI
+582 GKSGAEQEEEDQVI
-596 LQEFVGEDTQ
+596 LQEFAGEDTR

-636 HTHQRAQSPPGF
+636 HAHQRAQSPPGF
-648 WRTDMPDTQEE
+648 WRTEMPDTQEE

>member
-1 MEVVK
+1 MEVVQ

-17 ASFDNAYKHMKS
+17 ASFDNAYKHMKYY
-29 HIDAHAKE
+29 IDARAKE
-37 AEIKESLASQA
+37 AEIKESMASQT
-48 QRRLEIRIRELEHD
+48 QRRLETRIRELEHD

-68 ELQQYEVDPRDL
+68 ELQHYEVDTRDL
-80 ELPGEYANLETEFD
+80 ELPGEYANLEIEFD
-94 PKNLWGDGL
+94 PKNLWDDDL
-103 DDDDHT
+103 DDDDYHHHQT
-109 VRKSRKR
+109 IWKSRKK
-116 VEARYT
+116 VEAKYT

-147 KLRRWDQQ
+147 KLQRWDQQ
-155 LKRGEFSLVLNG
+155 LKRGEFSLALNG

-174 VESPTPEDVDGEH
+174 VESPNLENVDEEHPEARGL
-187 SEAQGFSKKRPR
+187 SKKRSR
-199 EECTDLP
+199 EDCTDLP
-206 AKAIRLSQRRSHA
+206 AKAVRLSQQKSHA
-219 DDVHAD
+219 DDFQ
-225 IKVEDDNQRVIHG
+225 KVIHG
-238 LTSKLASTQSNSPRP
+238 STSGSASTQSSPPRSNL
-253 DMEPSEYS
+253 ELSGS
-261 DTLCLISN
+261 SGAICLLSS
-269 VPRQQTP
+269 VRWQQTR
-276 QRPSPTL
+276 QRLSPKL
-283 PGRHLVHTQPAAM
+283 PDRHLVHTQSEVM
-296 SSGRSTV
+296 SSGRPAV
-303 VKNEI
+303 VKNEM
-308 LSSSPTRIGSVRNSE
+308 LSSSPTWIGLLHNSE
-323 LPFVSTQDL
+323 QQIVSTQDL

-347 YRDVNI
+347 YQDVNI
-353 AGAWNSENSTNNAN
+353 ADTWNSEKSTNNAN
-367 YSKRIPLG
+367 HSMRIPLG
-375 QQTPQQSSILQPV
+375 QQVFQQSSMLQPAN
-388 DGNTRR
+388 GNIRR
-394 ATFSAQGCSTKR
+394 ATFSAQEFSTKR
-406 LQDLEQ
+406 LQDLER

-421 GDGDGDG
+421 GD
-428 DDDATSLRMSS
+428 DAISIWTSS
-439 KIGPGVNVGPS
+439 KIGPGVNRGPS
-450 EAKTNGGF
+450 EVKTNGGS
-458 AQRRLENLLER
+458 AQRRLKNLLER
-469 SVPSKSPLHLL
+469 SAPPQSPLHL
-480 SKVFD
+480 SSEASD
-485 PDSTRANY
+485 PDSTRATF
-493 TPHSDQTTPKAS
+493 TPQSDQTIPKAS

-511 IDPDDE
+511 VDPDDE

-544 AYDAVV
+544 AYDTVV
-550 RKKDDRK
+550 RKKNDRK

-596 LQEFVGEDTQ
+596 LQEFMGEDTQ
-606 LLRNMSGKER
+606 LLRTMSGRER

>member
-1 MEVVK
+1 MDVVK

-17 ASFDNAYKHMKS
+17 ASFDNAYKLMKS

-37 AEIKESLASQA
+37 AEMKESIASQA
-48 QRRLEIRIRELEHD
+48 QRRSETRIRELEHD

-94 PKNLWGDGL
+94 PKNLWGDDL
-103 DDDDHT
+103 DDDDHHRT
-109 VRKSRKR
+109 ARKSRKR
-116 VEARYT
+116 VEAKYT

-155 LKRGEFSLVLNG
+155 LERGEFSLVLNG

-174 VESPTPEDVDGEH
+174 VESPTPEDVDEEH
-187 SEAQGFSKKRPR
+187 SKVQGFSKKRSR
-199 EECTDLP
+199 EECPDVP
-206 AKAIRLSQRRSHA
+206 AKAIRLSQQRSCA

-225 IKVEDDNQRVIHG
+225 IKVEDDSQRLIHG
-238 LTSKLASTQSNSPRP
+238 LTSESASTQSSPPRP
-253 DMEPSEYS
+253 DMEPSESSGTTCLLS
-261 DTLCLISN
+261 DA
-269 VPRQQTP
+269 RQQQTR
-276 QRPSPTL
+276 QMLSTTL
-283 PGRHLVHTQPAAM
+283 PDRHLEHTQPAVIG
-296 SSGRSTV
+296 SERPTL

-308 LSSSPTRIGSVRNSE
+308 LSSSPARGPMHNSE
-323 LPFVSTQDL
+323 EPFVGTQDL
-332 DEIGDTIRTPIKRKA
+332 DEIGDRIRTPIKRKA
-347 YRDVNI
+347 YRDVNN
-353 AGAWNSENSTNNAN
+353 ADAWNLKNDANNARH
-367 YSKRIPLG
+367 SKRITIG
-375 QQTPQQSSILQPV
+375 QQTSQQSSILRPV
-388 DGNTRR
+388 DGNARR
-394 ATFSAQGCSTKR
+394 ATLSTLGSSTKR
-406 LQDLEQ
+406 LQDLER

-421 GDGDGDG
+421 GD
-428 DDDATSLRMSS
+428 DAISLRTSS
-439 KIGPGVNVGPS
+439 KIGSGVNLGP
-450 EAKTNGGF
+450 AGARTNGGF
-458 AQRRLENLLER
+458 TQGRLENLLER
-469 SVPSKSPLHLL
+469 SVPSKSPLHL
-480 SKVFD
+480 SSRVSGSD
-485 PDSTRANY
+485 SARAPD
-493 TPHSDQTTPKAS
+493 TPHDDQTTPKMS

-523 LRRLGLGHF
+523 LRRLG
-532 KINPARNQGLDY
+532 NQGLDY
-544 AYDAVV
+544 AYQAVV

-582 GKSGAEQEEEDQAI
+582 GKSGAEQQEEDQAI
-596 LQEFVGEDTQ
+596 LEEFVGEDTQ

-659 EEDLEA
+659 KEDLEA

>member
-1 MEVVK
+1 MEIVK

-37 AEIKESLASQA
+37 VKIKESIASQA
-48 QRRLEIRIRELEHD
+48 QRRLETRIRELEHD

-68 ELQQYEVDPRDL
+68 ELQQHEVDPRDL

-94 PKNLWGDGL
+94 PKILWGDDL
-103 DDDDHT
+103 EEDDHRS

-116 VEARYT
+116 VDAKYT

-141 VLQHKK
+141 VLQHKR
-147 KLRRWDQQ
+147 KLRRWDRQ
-155 LKRGEFSLVLNG
+155 LERGEFSLVLNG

-174 VESPTPEDVDGEH
+174 VENPTSEDVDEEH
-187 SEAQGFSKKRPR
+187 SEVQGSSRKRQR
-199 EECTDLP
+199 EECLDLP
-206 AKAIRLSQRRSHA
+206 AKTTKLSQRRNCA

-225 IKVEDDNQRVIHG
+225 IKVEDDNQRAMHG
-238 LTSKLASTQSNSPRP
+238 LASESASTQSSSPIP
-253 DMEPSEYS
+253 DMEPSES
-261 DTLCLISN
+261 ADTIWPLPN
-269 VPRQQTP
+269 VRRQQTQ
-276 QRPSPTL
+276 QRLSPTL
-283 PGRHLVHTQPAAM
+283 PDRHIVHAQRAVM
-296 SSGRSTV
+296 SSERPVV
-303 VKNEI
+303 VKNET
-308 LSSSPTRIGSVRNSE
+308 LSSSPTRSSVHNSE
-323 LPFVSTQDL
+323 QPFVSTQDL
-332 DEIGDTIRTPIKRKA
+332 DEIGDTIRTPIKRKN

-353 AGAWNSENSTNNAN
+353 ADAWNSENGASNAHH
-367 YSKRIPLG
+367 SKRIPPR
-375 QQTPQQSSILQPV
+375 QQISQQSSILQPV
-388 DGNTRR
+388 DGNARKV
-394 ATFSAQGCSTKR
+394 TFSAREYSAKR
-406 LQDLEQ
+406 LQDLER

-421 GDGDGDG
+421 
-428 DDDATSLRMSS
+428 DDDDGISLRTNSN
-439 KIGPGVNVGPS
+439 IGSGINLGPS
-450 EAKTNGGF
+450 GARTNGGF

-469 SVPSKSPLHLL
+469 SVPSKSPLHLS
-480 SKVFD
+480 SKSPGPGSMRV
-485 PDSTRANY
+485 NN
-493 TPHSDQTTPKAS
+493 TPHSDQTPPKMS

-523 LRRLGLGHF
+523 LCRLGLEHF

-582 GKSGAEQEEEDQAI
+582 GKSGAGQDEEDQAI

-606 LLRNMSGKER
+606 LLRNMTGKER

-636 HTHQRAQSPPGF
+636 HTHQRVQSPPGF

-659 EEDLEA
+659 EDDLEA

>member
-1 MEVVK
+1 MEIVK

-37 AEIKESLASQA
+37 VKIKESIASQT
-48 QRRLEIRIRELEHD
+48 QRRLETRIRELEHD

-68 ELQQYEVDPRDL
+68 ELQQHEVDPRDL

-94 PKNLWGDGL
+94 PKNLWGDDL
-103 DDDDHT
+103 EEDDHRS

-116 VEARYT
+116 VDAKYT

-141 VLQHKK
+141 VLQHKR
-147 KLRRWDQQ
+147 KLRRWDRQ
-155 LKRGEFSLVLNG
+155 LERGEFSLVLNG

-174 VESPTPEDVDGEH
+174 VESPTSEDVDEEH
-187 SEAQGFSKKRPR
+187 SEVQGSSRKRQR
-199 EECTDLP
+199 EECPDLP
-206 AKAIRLSQRRSHA
+206 AKTTKLSQRRNCA

-225 IKVEDDNQRVIHG
+225 IKVEDDNQRVMHG
-238 LTSKLASTQSNSPRP
+238 LASESASTQSSSPIP
-253 DMEPSEYS
+253 DMEPSES
-261 DTLCLISN
+261 ADTIWPLPN
-269 VPRQQTP
+269 VRRQQTQ
-276 QRPSPTL
+276 QRLSPTL
-283 PGRHLVHTQPAAM
+283 PDRHLVHAQRAVM
-296 SSGRSTV
+296 SSERPVV
-303 VKNEI
+303 VKNET
-308 LSSSPTRIGSVRNSE
+308 LSSGPTRSSVHNSE
-323 LPFVSTQDL
+323 QPFVSTQDL
-332 DEIGDTIRTPIKRKA
+332 DEIGDTIRTPIKRKN

-353 AGAWNSENSTNNAN
+353 ADAWNSENGASNAHH
-367 YSKRIPLG
+367 SKRIPPR
-375 QQTPQQSSILQPV
+375 QQISQQSSILQPV
-388 DGNTRR
+388 DGNARKV
-394 ATFSAQGCSTKR
+394 TFSAREYSAKR
-406 LQDLEQ
+406 LQDLER

-421 GDGDGDG
+421 
-428 DDDATSLRMSS
+428 DDDGISLRTNSNIDS
-439 KIGPGVNVGPS
+439 GINLGPS
-450 EAKTNGGF
+450 GARTNGGF

-469 SVPSKSPLHLL
+469 SVPSKSPLHLS
-480 SKVFD
+480 SKSPGPGSMGV
-485 PDSTRANY
+485 NN
-493 TPHSDQTTPKAS
+493 TPHSDQTTPKMS

-523 LRRLGLGHF
+523 LCRLGLEHF

-582 GKSGAEQEEEDQAI
+582 GKSGAGQDEEDQAI

-606 LLRNMSGKER
+606 LLRNMTGKER

-636 HTHQRAQSPPGF
+636 HTHQRVQSPPGF

-659 EEDLEA
+659 EDDLEA